1 MIIDHS
7 LHNKV
12 IFNQKEWKLMG
23 ERSEFRAGEKAPN
36 NGVYME
42 IGETGS
48 NVNDP
53 QIVELQA
60 GDSFPD
66 NTNKDRVWVNK
77 RKRHHPGVQ
86 G

>member
-1 MIIDHS
+1 MIIDIS
-7 LHNKV
+7 LHNKF
-12 IFNQKEWKLMG
+12 ILNKKEWILMG

-53 QIVELQA
+53 QIIELQA
-60 GDSFPD
+60 GESFPD